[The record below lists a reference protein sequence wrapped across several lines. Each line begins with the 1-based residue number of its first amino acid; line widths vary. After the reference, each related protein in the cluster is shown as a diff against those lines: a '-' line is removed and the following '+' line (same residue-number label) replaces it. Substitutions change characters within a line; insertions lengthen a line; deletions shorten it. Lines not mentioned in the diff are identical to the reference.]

1 VPRVQ
6 WTFAH
11 RDAQEPARRALRE
24 EPELPL

>member
-1 VPRVQ
+1 VH

-11 RDAQEPARRALRE
+11 EAAQEPVRRALRE